1 MALTELVLAKPR
13 GFCAGVER
21 AIDIVEQALEVFD
34 RPVYVRKEIVH
45 NRHVVDALRQ
55 KGAVFV
61 DEISEI
67 PTGATAIFSA
77 HGVAPEVWTQA
88 KAKQLRILDATCP
101 LVTKVHLEVL
111 RYAREDYSIFLIGHA
126 DHDEVIGTRG
136 EAPDRIQV
144 VDSVEGVRQ
153 LSVPDPQKVVCLTQ
167 TTLSMDDTAEI
178 MEALRARFPAMTLP
192 AKDDICYATQN
203 RQRAVKAVA
212 KQVQL
217 VLVIGATNSSNSNR
231 LREVAEMAGVKAIL
245 IQQASDLDP
254 AALAD
259 VTRVGVTAGASTPEF
274 LVQEVVAYCQRLGV
288 VEVDDLTVTEENV
301 KFLLPAE
308 LTQAKAETF

>member
-1 MALTELVLAKPR
+1 MALTGLVLAKPR

-34 RPVYVRKEIVH
+34 KPVYVRKEIVH
-45 NRHVVDALRQ
+45 NRHVVDALHE

-67 PTGATAIFSA
+67 PSGATAIFSA
-77 HGVAPEVWTQA
+77 HGVAPEVWSEA
-88 KAKQLRILDATCP
+88 KAKELRILDATCP

-111 RYAREDYSIFLIGHA
+111 RYAREDYSIVLIGHA

-144 VDSVEGVRQ
+144 VESVDGVRELQ
-153 LSVPDPQKVVCLTQ
+153 VPDPRKVVCLTQ

-178 MEALRARFPAMTLP
+178 MEALRERFPDMTLP

-203 RQRAVKAVA
+203 RQRAVKAMAREVD
-212 KQVQL
+212 L

-231 LREVAEMAGVKAIL
+231 LREVAEMAGVRAML
-245 IQQASDLDP
+245 IQQVSDLDP
-254 AALAD
+254 AAFEG
-259 VTRVGVTAGASTPEF
+259 VTRVGVTSGASTPEF
-274 LVQEVVAYCQRLGV
+274 LVQDVVAYCHRLGV
-288 VEVDDLTVTEENV
+288 DEVNDLVVTEENV
-301 KFLLPAE
+301 KFLLPPE
-308 LTQAKAETF
+308 LTGAKAQT

>member
-1 MALTELVLAKPR
+1 MALTGLVLARPR
-13 GFCAGVER
+13 GFCAGVDR

-34 RPVYVRKEIVH
+34 KPVYVRKEIVH
-45 NRHVVDALRQ
+45 NRHVVEALKE

-61 DEISEI
+61 EEISEI
-67 PTGATAIFSA
+67 PAGATAIFSA
-77 HGVAPEVWTQA
+77 HGVAPSVWNEA

-101 LVTKVHLEVL
+101 LVTKVHLEVQ
-111 RYAREDYSIFLIGHA
+111 RYAKENYSIVLIGHE

-144 VDSVEGVRQ
+144 VDSVDGVRD
-153 LSVPDPQKVVCLTQ
+153 LAVPDPRKVVCLTQ

-178 MEALRARFPAMTLP
+178 MDALRARFPAMTLP

-203 RQRAVKAVA
+203 RQRAVKAMAREVE
-212 KQVQL
+212 L

-231 LREVAEMAGVKAIL
+231 LREVAEMAGVKAML

-259 VTRVGVTAGASTPEF
+259 VARVGVTAGASTPEF
-274 LVQEVVAYCQRLGV
+274 LVQEVVAYCRRLGV
-288 VEVDDLTVTEENV
+288 TEVDDLIVTEENV
-301 KFLLPAE
+301 KFMLPAE
-308 LTQAKAETF
+308 LTKAKSEA

>member
-1 MALTELVLAKPR
+1 LT
-13 GFCAGVER
+13 
-21 AIDIVEQALEVFD
+21 
-34 RPVYVRKEIVH
+34 
-45 NRHVVDALRQ
+45 
-55 KGAVFV
+55 
-61 DEISEI
+61 
-67 PTGATAIFSA
+67 
-77 HGVAPEVWTQA
+77 
-88 KAKQLRILDATCP
+88 
-101 LVTKVHLEVL
+101 
-111 RYAREDYSIFLIGHA
+111 
-126 DHDEVIGTRG
+126 
-136 EAPDRIQV
+136 
-144 VDSVEGVRQ
+144 
-153 LSVPDPQKVVCLTQ
+153 VPDPRKVVCLTQ

-254 AALAD
+254 DALAD

-274 LVQEVVAYCQRLGV
+274 LVQEVVAYCQRLGA